1 MTDDNDFEAL
11 MRELEKTEKAVAA
24 SLPKIGEQIH
34 GTIIALNDE
43 QVFVDVGGKAEASM
57 DIANLRDRDGVI
69 TAAVGDQL
77 TAVVTGVD
85 VENSTLV
92 LGTRDATKPHSH
104 EELEA
109 AYQHGLPVEGV
120 ITGTIKG
127 GVEVQLTGYKQ
138 RAFCPASQVDI
149 RFIEDLST
157 LVGER
162 CAFRITKF
170 EGGRRINM
178 VVSRRALLQEEQE
191 ARATATREQLKEG
204 AVMSGTVT
212 GMKDFGAFID
222 LGGIEGMVHISE
234 LALGRVRH
242 PEEVLQVGQEVEV
255 AVLRIEQTGNPKRP
269 EKIALSIR
277 ALAKSPWSDA
287 SDRYRPGTRV
297 DGRITRTQPFGAFVE
312 IEPGLEGMI
321 HISELGA
328 DRRVNHPDEIVST
341 GQKVTATVLQV
352 DGERRR
358 IGLSL
363 NPEAAPQMEATRAS
377 QPEDDVSQ
385 TSGTFGDLLKAQ
397 IENQPNQRSSK
408 H

>member
-234 LALGRVRH
+234 LPWAVYGIRKRYYRWGRRSRSRSCASNRPVIRN
-242 PEEVLQVGQEVEV
+242 
-255 AVLRIEQTGNPKRP
+255 VLRRSPYRSAPWPKAPGPTHPIVIVLGHASMVGSRARNRSAP
-269 EKIALSIR
+269 LSKSSR
-277 ALAKSPWSDA
+277 A
-287 SDRYRPGTRV
+287 
-297 DGRITRTQPFGAFVE
+297 
-312 IEPGLEGMI
+312 
-321 HISELGA
+321 
-328 DRRVNHPDEIVST
+328 
-341 GQKVTATVLQV
+341 
-352 DGERRR
+352 
-358 IGLSL
+358 
-363 NPEAAPQMEATRAS
+363 
-377 QPEDDVSQ
+377 
-385 TSGTFGDLLKAQ
+385 
-397 IENQPNQRSSK
+397 
-408 H
+408 